1 MGWQMTGWPVTKCLD
16 GGGVFNYSAVVG
28 GFRMFLFFLNSIR
41 TLRPLYQN
49 ENG

>member
-28 GFRMFLFFLNSIR
+28 GFRIFLFFFFSQLDSYFE
-41 TLRPLYQN
+41 TPLSK
-49 ENG
+49 